1 MANRFG
7 HWLQKKYGTIAALN
21 GAWRQ
26 QLSSFEQADQP
37 QPLTTRRLDDLPPHL
52 DWLAFVDERA
62 SRADVPSVLDYLREV
77 VQASGTGGGLTR
89 LYFRVRALCRERA
102 VDGKPRS
109 VVEVCRA
116 VGPLADP
123 ATVDFAVRA
132 ALMHG
137 ALADAQNLPAGCDV
151 ASLLP
156 VLETL
161 HAEPWELDLK
171 VLILYPRVCVH
182 LKLLAERTTKGGPT
196 DDEGFGL
203 QRPIHA
209 VGPALLKKFIDLTAR
224 ARLSFA
230 LGDTR
235 LPLEKIRRH
244 ALVICPTLEV
254 MSSAAMRK
262 VLRYVQG
269 GGFLAIGP
277 RIPLLSEQMRSDNT
291 LARHFG
297 SGLSQLA
304 LQLMPC
310 GQGGFFTL
318 PGHVSTETISLL
330 AFESGLAKGLTA
342 DAPQVDS
349 AVFRCGTRRLLCV
362 ANPLDVAATTTFS
375 GESLSELRDLET
387 GQRQLLLKKEKRTIP
402 PGTVR
407 FLEAS

>member
-1 MANRFG
+1 MADHFG
-7 HWLQKKYGTIAALN
+7 HWLQEKYGTIVALN

-26 QLSSFEQADQP
+26 QLASFDQAREP

-52 DWLAFVDERA
+52 DWLTFADEQKPRTA
-62 SRADVPSVLDYLREV
+62 TPSVLDYLREV
-77 VQASGTGGGLTR
+77 VEASGAGGGLTR
-89 LYFRVRALCRERA
+89 LYFRVRALCREPA
-102 VDGKPRS
+102 VDGEPRS

-137 ALADAQNLPAGCDV
+137 APADARNLPAGCDV

-161 HAEPWELDLK
+161 HAEPWELDRK
-171 VLILYPRVCVH
+171 VLILYPRVYAH
-182 LKLLAERTTKGGPT
+182 LKLLADRADDDSPT
-196 DDEGFGL
+196 DDEGFGSE
-203 QRPIHA
+203 RPIHTE
-209 VGPALLKKFIDLTAR
+209 GPALLKKFIDLTVQ

-235 LPLEKIRRH
+235 LPLEEIRRH

-262 VLRYVQG
+262 LLRYVQD

-277 RIPLLSEQMRSDNT
+277 RIPLLSEQMRSDDT
-291 LARHFG
+291 LARHFAG
-297 SGLSQLA
+297 GLSEFA
-304 LQLMPC
+304 LGLVPC
-310 GQGGFFTL
+310 GDGGFFTL
-318 PGHVSTETISLL
+318 PGLVSAETIAFL

-342 DAPQVDS
+342 DAPQLDS
-349 AVFRCGTRRLLCV
+349 AVHRCGARRLLCV
-362 ANPLDVAATTTFS
+362 ANPLDVAVQTTFS
-375 GESLSELRDLET
+375 GEALNEMTDLET
-387 GQRQLLLKKEKRTIP
+387 GERQLLLKKEKRTIP